1 MTAAAQN
8 QSKPRDGN
16 TSSSDAAARGVC
28 LCVCVYAGAVGQALE
43 RSLKKRRKTIE
54 RNRQEMETLRESTVL
69 TEAER

>member
-1 MTAAAQN
+1 MC
-8 QSKPRDGN
+8 
-16 TSSSDAAARGVC
+16 VY
-28 LCVCVYAGAVGQALE
+28 VCVYAGAVGQALE